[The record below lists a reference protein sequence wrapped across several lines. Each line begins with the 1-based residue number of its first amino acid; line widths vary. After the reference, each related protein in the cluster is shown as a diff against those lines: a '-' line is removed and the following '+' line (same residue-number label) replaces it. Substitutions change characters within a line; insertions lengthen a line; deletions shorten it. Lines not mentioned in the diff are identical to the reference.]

1 MRAVT
6 AALILSVLAIAVSL
20 SPAAAQDSDS
30 LGDESV
36 LETCS
41 LYALV
46 LRAPGHE
53 TDIINVCFSRWGI
66 LCCCIYIYGR
76 LWLLCG

>member
-1 MRAVT
+1 MRCRARDHTAGVSVAAYGASGYAYYTEVPEVT
-6 AALILSVLAIAVSL
+6 FS
-20 SPAAAQDSDS
+20 
-30 LGDESV
+30 
-36 LETCS
+36 C